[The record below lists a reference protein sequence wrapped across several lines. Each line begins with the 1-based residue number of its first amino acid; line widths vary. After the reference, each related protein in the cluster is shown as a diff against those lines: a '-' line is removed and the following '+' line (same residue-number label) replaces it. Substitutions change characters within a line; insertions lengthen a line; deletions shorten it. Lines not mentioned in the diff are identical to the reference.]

1 MDKNKVLPAGW
12 AEAKLGEICSIKTGD
27 KDVNEGSLNGEYPFF
42 TCSKDIYRFATY
54 SFDGKAILVAGNG
67 NFNIKK
73 YCGKFE
79 AYQRTYVLQ
88 NFSADYDY
96 LYYYLSG
103 NLDEL
108 TKDNRGST
116 VRYIRIGNLTEF
128 NVRIPP
134 INEQYHIV
142 ERLEEL
148 FSELDAGVKALKTAQ
163 EQLKVYRQAVLK
175 DAFEGKLTI
184 EWQGES
190 AQVFK
195 DEKTLLSFIQEEHER
210 IYDERLKLWEKES
223 YKVEKGSYSFSEK
236 PKNINKAISPNYE
249 EMEKLTKLP
258 KGWAYVYLDALG
270 DLGRGKSKHRPR
282 NDLKLFDGGIYP
294 FVQTGEIK
302 KANKF
307 IKTHLTAY
315 NEFGLKQSKLWP
327 VGTLCITIAANI
339 AESAFLAIDAC
350 FPDSVVGF
358 VGYENIIKSEY
369 VYYFLE
375 ATKLKISAYAPA
387 TAQKN
392 INLETLENLVIPL
405 CSLEEQGIIISEIE
419 NRLSICEKFE
429 ETIEQS
435 LAKAEFLRQSILQR
449 AFAGK
454 LVSQDPNDEPSCK
467 LLERIRLAR
476 ENDNSKKTSAKGR
489 TKK

>member
-175 DAFEGKLTI
+175 DAFEGKLI
-184 EWQGES
+184 KKDDGLEWKWTTLGTFAENIRIGP
-190 AQVFK
+190 FG
-195 DEKTLLSFIQEEHER
+195 TLLHESDYVANGTPIINPKHIKNQKILHDCMVTVSTEKLKELSSYILKENDIILGR
-210 IYDERLKLWEKES
+210 RGEMGRTAYITEREDGWICGTGSMIIRLKNGNLA
-223 YKVEKGSYSFSEK
+223 KVYSLLLSEK
-236 PKNINKAISPNYE
+236 RVINYLKNNCTGTTMSNLN
-249 EMEKLTKLP
+249 EKI
-258 KGWAYVYLDALG
+258 V
-270 DLGRGKSKHRPR
+270 KSIPIPIIP
-282 NDLKLFDGGIYP
+282 FDE
-294 FVQTGEIK
+294 QK
-302 KANKF
+302 
-307 IKTHLTAY
+307 
-315 NEFGLKQSKLWP
+315 
-327 VGTLCITIAANI
+327 
-339 AESAFLAIDAC
+339 
-350 FPDSVVGF
+350 
-358 VGYENIIKSEY
+358 II
-369 VYYFLE
+369 FD
-375 ATKLKISAYAPA
+375 
-387 TAQKN
+387 
-392 INLETLENLVIPL
+392 
-405 CSLEEQGIIISEIE
+405 EIE
-419 NRLSICEKFE
+419 TRFSLCDNFE

-435 LAKAEFLRQSILQR
+435 LVKAEALRQSILQL
-449 AFAGK
+449 AFAGR
-454 LVSQDPNDEPSCK
+454 LVAQDPNDEPAYK

-476 ENDNSKKTSAKGR
+476 ENNKVEKESAKGR